1 MTDNNDSLNEGWSAY
16 ARSVADLM
24 IGVNMSRFFTCSN
37 SGVLLAVGRVQT
49 PTLGLVVKRD
59 MQIEGHIKT
68 VYYDIFADVNVETDD
83 GNKTVTAKYTK
94 KKQKGTENKQITE
107 LDEAEKIKNDLI
119 NKRFD
124 NIKIEKK
131 VVNEDPPLP
140 FNLVKLQSYCS
151 SHFGYNPADVMDIS

>member
-1 MTDNNDSLNEGWSAY
+1 MTDNDDSLNEGWSAY

-68 VYYDIFADVNVETDD
+68 VYYDIFADVNVETAD

-94 KKQKGTENKQITE
+94 KKQKGAENKQITE

-124 NIKIEKK
+124 NIKICLLYTSPSPR
-131 VVNEDPPLP
+131 D
-140 FNLVKLQSYCS
+140 CS
-151 SHFGYNPADVMDIS
+151 